1 MGAGSKS
8 RYIMDCDA
16 GTDDAQALMM
26 ALTHGVPMMA
36 VTCVFGNTTVD
47 NVTRNVL
54 RVLNVVSARQCFY
67 TCVSFCSQGGGLCPG
82 GLCQGDPHP
91 HDNVRAV
98 RILLECILV
107 SNENSNLLEL
117 PN

>member
-1 MGAGSKS
+1 
-8 RYIMDCDA
+8 MDCDA

-54 RVLNVVSARQCFY
+54 RVLNVCDRLDVSKNRF
-67 TCVSFCSQGGGLCPG
+67 F
-82 GLCQGDPHP
+82 
-91 HDNVRAV
+91 
-98 RILLECILV
+98 
-107 SNENSNLLEL
+107 
-117 PN
+117 

>member
-54 RVLNVVSARQCFY
+54 RVLNVCDRLDVSKTRFFY
-67 TCVSFCSQGGGLCPG
+67 F
-82 GLCQGDPHP
+82 
-91 HDNVRAV
+91 
-98 RILLECILV
+98 
-107 SNENSNLLEL
+107 L
-117 PN
+117 PKFKSAGIFHLNQSEFH

>member
-26 ALTHGVPMMA
+26 SLTHGVPMMA

-54 RVLNVVSARQCFY
+54 RVLNVCDRLDVSKTRF
-67 TCVSFCSQGGGLCPG
+67 
-82 GLCQGDPHP
+82 
-91 HDNVRAV
+91 
-98 RILLECILV
+98 
-107 SNENSNLLEL
+107 L
-117 PN
+117 PSAT